1 MSLYKILWY
10 YAILNPPSLCS
21 AACTAYCKFICDCN
35 SISIHSKLSCVL
47 HHNKPVNVPWTVS
60 QTKRQPLLFLSCGQ
74 QPHYNCCRAELASH
88 VFLWYLNQISLAIKT
103 YCKRCRLAAGKVGI
117 CLAPQACEGPRG
129 LIDFNLPSVTMCKVC
144 SDLPRGVPLNSF
156 PLPVVLMI
164 WNPMT
169 DASQLKFGGLFIC
182 GVKKM
187 KKKGN

>member
-1 MSLYKILWY
+1 MLYWT
-10 YAILNPPSLCS
+10 PPPPLYS

-47 HHNKPVNVPWTVS
+47 HHNKSVNVPWTVS

-74 QPHYNCCRAELASH
+74 QPHYNCCHAELALH
-88 VFLWYLNQISLAIKT
+88 VFLWYLNQISLGTKT
-103 YCKRCRLAAGKVGI
+103 YCNRCPP
-117 CLAPQACEGPRG
+117 CQARWARCPPGEPSCEGPRG
-129 LIDFNLPSVTMCKVC
+129 LIDFNLPSVAMCKVC

-182 GVKKM
+182 GVKKDE